1 MTFARCVSFS
11 SLFIAI
17 ASLGVPARVSLAE
30 DDVKV
35 HDVVGRVLLP
45 DGSAAADAAIYVLAI
60 PEDSYT
66 LPTHPLTSRTD
77 EHGRFVLQGVEDGS
91 YQVWAELGKYTSLEK
106 QLRGVRIQV
115 NDEIAKNAVELRLH
129 EGCSYRVRVIERETD
144 RPIEGASI
152 TFGWPDIAR
161 EFTTGSDGIA
171 NIEGLASNEWYF
183 VVRTKNYALRY
194 EKYPAKPLG
203 STTELLFELEPGCEI
218 VGTMRDDEGNPIE
231 NAKVSGME
239 NFSSRGEMVP
249 GLGST
254 ETDSQGQFR
263 FGPIAPN
270 WVVDLWAFKS
280 GHYAWKSTIRMP
292 QEPEPVE
299 LAITMARLA
308 KEGNCAMQVVDRNGD
323 PIQGVQVSNSG
334 DGNDGRSAITDENG
348 YCKLQDV
355 LRSNGQVSAYL
366 QAKGFK
372 NKSVELKTSHDE
384 DPEPMVVVLER
395 GRTLKGRLLDPIGKP
410 LANVRVIAE
419 SDMFPRT
426 RSDEQGRFELSGL
439 SDNAAFTIY
448 PPGPLEPIVM
458 QRFPLDTEEEV
469 EIEFEP
475 ESVLRM
481 QVLDDVT
488 GKPLSSYLVKLQ
500 QVRQQVNRLAGR
512 PVFEYRMN
520 SKYSQTGIE
529 VSDPEGNFRI
539 GQLQNGLL
547 VHAIISAPGYETL
560 DVGPISVQPESQS
573 EIVVVRIMR
582 STTK

>member
-1 MTFARCVSFS
+1 MTSARSVCILFSFFAM
-11 SLFIAI
+11 
-17 ASLGVPARVSLAE
+17 ASWVVPARVSLAE

-45 DGSAAADAAIYVLAI
+45 DGSAAVDAAIYVLAI

-77 EHGRFVLQGVEDGS
+77 EHGRFVLQGVEDGR

-106 QLRGVRIQV
+106 QLRGVRITV
-115 NDEIAKNAVELRLH
+115 NDEIAKNAVELSLH
-129 EGCSYRVRVIERETD
+129 EGCSYRVRVIERETE

-161 EFTTGSDGIA
+161 EFTTGADGIA

-183 VVRTKNYALRY
+183 VIRTSNYALRY

-203 STTELLFELEPGCEI
+203 STTELRFELEPGCEI
-218 VGTMRDDEGNPIE
+218 IGTMRDNEGNPIA
-231 NAKVSGME
+231 NAKIGGME

-249 GLGST
+249 GLGSA
-254 ETDSQGQFR
+254 ETNDQGQFR
-263 FGPIAPN
+263 FGPIATN
-270 WVVDLWAFKS
+270 WVVDLWAFES
-280 GHYAWKSTIRMP
+280 GFDGWKSTITMP
-292 QEPEPVE
+292 QAPEPVE
-299 LAITMARLA
+299 LDITMAKLV
-308 KEGNCAMQVVDRNGD
+308 KEGNCALQVVDRSGD

-334 DGNDGRSAITDENG
+334 DGNNWRSAATDENG
-348 YCKLQDV
+348 YCKLEDV

-372 NKSVELKTSHDE
+372 NKYVELRTSFD
-384 DPEPMVVVLER
+384 DNPEPMLVVLER
-395 GRTLKGRLLDPIGKP
+395 GRTLKGRLLDPDGKP

-419 SDMFPRT
+419 SDVFPRT

-448 PPGPLEPIVM
+448 PPGPLEPIIM
-458 QRFPLDTEEEV
+458 QRFPLDTEEEIEV
-469 EIEFEP
+469 EFEP
-475 ESVLRM
+475 ESVLRI

-520 SKYSQTGIE
+520 SNYSQTGIE
-529 VSDPEGNFRI
+529 VSDTEGNFRI
-539 GQLQNGLL
+539 GQLQYGL
-547 VHAIISAPGYETL
+547 VVRAIISAPGYETL
-560 DVGPISVQPESQS
+560 DVGPFSVQPESQS
-573 EIVVVRIMR
+573 EIEVVRMVR

>member
-1 MTFARCVSFS
+1 M
-11 SLFIAI
+11 
-17 ASLGVPARVSLAE
+17 
-30 DDVKV
+30 
-35 HDVVGRVLLP
+35 P
-45 DGSAAADAAIYVLAI
+45 DG
-60 PEDSYT
+60 P
-66 LPTHPLTSRTD
+66 
-77 EHGRFVLQGVEDGS
+77 
-91 YQVWAELGKYTSLEK
+91 
-106 QLRGVRIQV
+106 
-115 NDEIAKNAVELRLH
+115 
-129 EGCSYRVRVIERETD
+129 
-144 RPIEGASI
+144 
-152 TFGWPDIAR
+152 
-161 EFTTGSDGIA
+161 
-171 NIEGLASNEWYF
+171 
-183 VVRTKNYALRY
+183 
-194 EKYPAKPLG
+194 
-203 STTELLFELEPGCEI
+203 
-218 VGTMRDDEGNPIE
+218 
-231 NAKVSGME
+231 

-254 ETDSQGQFR
+254 ETDGQGQFR
-263 FGPIAPN
+263 FGPIATN
-270 WVVDLWAFKS
+270 WVVDLRAFKS
-280 GHYAWKSTIRMP
+280 GHVAWKSTITMP

-299 LAITMARLA
+299 RDITMARLA
-308 KEGNCAMQVVDRNGD
+308 KEGNCAMQVVDRSGD

-334 DGNDGRSAITDENG
+334 DGDDWRSAVTDENG
-348 YCKLQDV
+348 HCKLNDV

-372 NKSVELKTSHDE
+372 NKSVELKTSYDE

-458 QRFPLDTEEEV
+458 RRFPLDTEEEV

-529 VSDPEGNFRI
+529 VSDPQGNFRI

-547 VHAIISAPGYETL
+547 VRVIISATGYETL

-573 EIVVVRIMR
+573 EMEVVRMMR
-582 STTK
+582 STKK